1 MALKICERCGQ
12 CIERASKGG
21 RFGGALASLAS
32 IALSPGTG
40 RAGADSESMASKC
53 RRHASSSHRYAT
65 VTHQGG
71 ALALLHVTDRLRD
84 LLVIT

>member
-1 MALKICERCGQ
+1 LDG
-12 CIERASKGG
+12 
-21 RFGGALASLAS
+21 
-32 IALSPGTG
+32 IALSTGTG

-53 RRHASSSHRYAT
+53 RRHASSSRRYTT

-84 LLVIT
+84 LLVITELLTVFDCYDSGAAALPASRRRRSTT